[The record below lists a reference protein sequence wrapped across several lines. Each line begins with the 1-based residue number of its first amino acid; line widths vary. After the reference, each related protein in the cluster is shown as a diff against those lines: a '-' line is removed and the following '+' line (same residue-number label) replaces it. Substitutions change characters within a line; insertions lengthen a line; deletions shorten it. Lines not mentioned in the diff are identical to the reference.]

1 MRQLGCHEATENGRQ
16 EAGELPRSNR
26 WRLHKSTQTRHP
38 NRSRSQTSTRAAP
51 EQPKTVQKQHPNSTS
66 NRSRSQAST
75 RAAPVRPR
83 TVQQEHSN
91 STWNRKRSQTS
102 ARAAR
107 VRDDVRRFA
116 SRLTFGRWNGDQT
129 GRDRCTQTEKSVRS
143 CAVRLLRAAHF
154 ATLPAVLRCARK
166 ARVFSEEH
174 DSDERPLKMGH
185 DQA

>member
-1 MRQLGCHEATENGRQ
+1 MRPMTVEKQH
-16 EAGELPRSNR
+16 SN
-26 WRLHKSTQTRHP
+26 STG
-38 NRSRSQTSTRAAP
+38 NRSRSR
-51 EQPKTVQKQHPNSTS
+51 K
-66 NRSRSQAST
+66 ST

-83 TVQQEHSN
+83 TVAQEHPNSTWNRSRSLKSTRTAPMRPRTVQKEHSN
-91 STWNRKRSQTS
+91 STSNRKRSQTS
-102 ARAAR
+102 TRAAR
-107 VRDDVRRFA
+107 MRDEARRFA
-116 SRLTFGRWNGDQT
+116 SRLTFGRWNGDPT
-129 GRDRCTQTEKSVRS
+129 GWDRCTQSEKSVRS